1 MADRSKGIIE
11 NSLAWPQPTLSSV
24 PFMAPQTT
32 MSPPVHLSL
41 PSEAPKPAAG
51 CDVCAALA
59 NQRSE
64 AHRRGDHSTVSDCNV
79 EIVAH
84 RGRSRC

>member
-1 MADRSKGIIE
+1 MA
-11 NSLAWPQPTLSSV
+11 T
-24 PFMAPQTT
+24 QTT

-41 PSEAPKPAAG
+41 PAGAPRPAAG

-59 NQRSE
+59 RQRSE
-64 AHRRGDHSTVSDCNV
+64 AHRRGDRSAVSDCNV

-84 RGRSRC
+84 RGRDGC

>member
-1 MADRSKGIIE
+1 MANHSRGTIE
-11 NSLAWPQPTLSSV
+11 NGLARPQPALSSV
-24 PFMAPQTT
+24 PFMASLTT

-41 PSEAPKPAAG
+41 PSEAPRPAAG

-59 NQRSE
+59 SQRSE
-64 AHRRGDHSTVSDCNV
+64 AHRRGDHSAVSDYNV

>member
-1 MADRSKGIIE
+1 MAS
-11 NSLAWPQPTLSSV
+11 
-24 PFMAPQTT
+24 QTT

-41 PSEAPKPAAG
+41 PAEAPRPAAG
-51 CDVCAALA
+51 CDVCAALVKA
-59 NQRSE
+59 RAE
-64 AHRRGDHSTVSDCNV
+64 AHRRGDHSAVSDCNV